1 MRKVGMGA
9 EKNLTELEKLQAEN
23 EALRAENE
31 KLQAELAPAKKSKK
45 E

>member
-9 EKNLTELEKLQAEN
+9 EKNLTEVEKLQAEN
-23 EALRAENE
+23 KALKAEVE
-31 KLQAELAPAKKSKK
+31 KLQKELASAKKAKK